1 MTPDAKQILANL
13 AAWNTE
19 LKTAAQAQGLIE
31 SLIKFA
37 EQMYLA
43 GAKPDSVPVAHE
55 ILMDCRAKQKAIA
68 AHLTQRYVEI
78 WGVWP
83 TEPDKPGPSDQ
94 PEP

>member
-1 MTPDAKQILANL
+1 
-13 AAWNTE
+13 
-19 LKTAAQAQGLIE
+19 
-31 SLIKFA
+31 
-37 EQMYLA
+37 MYLD

-78 WGVWP
+78 WVVWP